1 MHISTVSLQ
10 CSSPLSPFIDDLTLK
25 YSKKSLPIACTLTIL
40 AMSMSAALHAQQA
53 PPPTASE
60 WGGIGLLQ
68 TPTARMTED
77 GEIAFTASHN
87 SPYSRYNVTMQPLP
101 WLEGS
106 FRYINVSNI
115 RYGPGYAGDQN
126 YKDKSIDFKVRLWRE
141 SRWLPDL
148 SVGVRDLGGT
158 GFFSSEYLVANK
170 NFGPVDAS
178 LGLATGYIGN
188 RGDFSNPLGLV
199 DDRYKDRRPLAS
211 GSVGGAG
218 KFGIGNMFKGPV
230 GIFGG
235 VTWQTPI
242 ESLLV
247 KAEYDGNDYRR
258 EPRRNNLEQRTPVNI
273 GFVYLPNRNIELT
286 AAWERGDAV
295 MFSLTV
301 RGNPGHASQSPKPF
315 DPKPIQITPIYSQ
328 AGGGTVDT
336 RISPATVGA
345 NASGEPDN
353 DHDWGAIA
361 SQLRGN
367 AGLRVDS
374 ISERNGELFIDGYQT
389 RYPSAAKGL
398 GRAGRILSTT
408 LGDQYDWYTVRSTRL
423 GMPIVDMSVSR
434 HALEGYLD
442 GTVTE
447 DVLRRS
453 TELEVPAEVDR
464 NELYRAPAGPF
475 GGGFSVGYRQN
486 LGGPDG
492 FILYQV
498 AANYS
503 ASYFF
508 RPDVWLTG
516 TTSVDLFNNY
526 DKFKYNAPSR
536 LPRVRTDLRRYMI
549 DNDITLPNLQ
559 LTAARRLGRDT
570 YGLAYAGYLEWMYA
584 GVGGELLYRPMDQ
597 PWAVGANV
605 NWVKQRDFDQHFGL
619 RDYSITTGHATL
631 YYTFDA
637 RERIV
642 GSLSLGRYLAGDYGA
657 TVNIARAFDNGVTMG
672 AYATKTDVSARDFG
686 EGSFDKGIYF
696 SIPFDIVLPRS
707 TRGRGTIN
715 WNPLIRDGGAM
726 LSRKYSLYNAT
737 GERDERYFYDNLESI
752 GD

>member
-1 MHISTVSLQ
+1 MKHPKVNRSVALSL
-10 CSSPLSPFIDDLTLK
+10 TM
-25 YSKKSLPIACTLTIL
+25 L
-40 AMSMSAALHAQQA
+40 AMSLSTALHAQQA

-68 TPTARMTED
+68 TPTARMADD
-77 GEIAFTASHN
+77 GDIAFTASHN
-87 SPYSRYNVTMQPLP
+87 SPYSRYNLTMQPFP

-115 RYGPGYAGDQN
+115 RYGPSYAGDQN
-126 YKDKSIDFKVRLWRE
+126 YKDKSIDFKVHLWDE
-141 SRWLPDL
+141 SRWLPD
-148 SVGVRDLGGT
+148 VAFGVRDLGGT
-158 GFFSSEYLVANK
+158 GFFSSEYLVASK
-170 NFGPVDAS
+170 RMGSFDAS

-188 RGDFSNPLGLV
+188 RGDFSNPLGAIAKK
-199 DDRYKDRRPLAS
+199 YKNRRADAVS
-211 GSVGGAG
+211 STTEAG
-218 KFGIGNMFKGPV
+218 KFGVSSMFMGPV
-230 GIFGG
+230 GVFGG
-235 VTWQTPI
+235 VTWQTPLD
-242 ESLLV
+242 SLLV
-247 KAEYDGNDYRR
+247 KVEYDGNDYKR
-258 EPRRNNLEQRTPVNI
+258 EPRKNNLTQRTPINV
-273 GFVYLPNRNIELT
+273 GFVYVPNKNVEFT
-286 AAWERGDAV
+286 AAWERGDAA
-295 MFSLTV
+295 MFSLTL
-301 RGNPGHASQSPKPF
+301 RGNPGHASPAPKPF
-315 DPKPIQITPIYSQ
+315 DPPPAPITRSNVQMDNPTAANQRAPASVGSEEG
-328 AGGGTVDT
+328 AVNPGTT
-336 RISPATVGA
+336 
-345 NASGEPDN
+345 
-353 DHDWGAIA
+353 DWRAIA
-361 SQLRGN
+361 TQLRRN

-398 GRAGRILSTT
+398 GRAGRILSTA

-434 HALEGYLD
+434 NALEGYLD

-453 TELEVPAEVDR
+453 TELEVPAEVAR
-464 NELYRAPAGPF
+464 NELYRAPARPF

-559 LTAARRLGRDT
+559 LTTARRLGRDT
-570 YGLAYAGYLEWMYA
+570 YGMAYAGYLEWMYA

-642 GSLSLGRYLAGDYGA
+642 GSLSLGRYLAGDYGT

-696 SIPFDIVLPRS
+696 SIPFDIILPRS

>member
-1 MHISTVSLQ
+1 LKHPKVNRSVALSL
-10 CSSPLSPFIDDLTLK
+10 TM
-25 YSKKSLPIACTLTIL
+25 L
-40 AMSMSAALHAQQA
+40 AMSMSTALHAQQA

-68 TPTARMTED
+68 TPTARMADD
-77 GEIAFTASHN
+77 GDISFTASHN
-87 SPYSRYNVTMQPLP
+87 SPYSRYNLTMQPFP

-115 RYGPGYAGDQN
+115 RYGPSYAGDQN
-126 YKDKSIDFKVRLWRE
+126 YKDKSIDFKVHLWDE
-141 SRWLPDL
+141 SRWLPD
-148 SVGVRDLGGT
+148 VAFGVRDLGGT
-158 GFFSSEYLVANK
+158 GFFSSEYLVASK
-170 NFGPVDAS
+170 RMGSFDAS

-188 RGDFSNPLGLV
+188 RGDFSNPLGAIAKKY
-199 DDRYKDRRPLAS
+199 RNRRADAVS
-211 GSVGGAG
+211 STTEAG
-218 KFGIGNMFKGPV
+218 KFGVSSMFMGPV
-230 GIFGG
+230 GVFGG
-235 VTWQTPI
+235 VTWQTPLD
-242 ESLLV
+242 SLLV
-247 KAEYDGNDYRR
+247 KVEYDGNDYKR
-258 EPRRNNLEQRTPVNI
+258 EPRKNNLTQRTPINV
-273 GFVYLPNRNIELT
+273 GFVYIPNKNVEFT
-286 AAWERGDAV
+286 AAWERGDAA
-295 MFSLTV
+295 MFSLTL
-301 RGNPGHASQSPKPF
+301 RGNPGHASPAPKPF
-315 DPKPIQITPIYSQ
+315 DPPPAPITRSNAQVDNPTAADQRALASFSSEEGALNP
-328 AGGGTVDT
+328 GTT
-336 RISPATVGA
+336 
-345 NASGEPDN
+345 
-353 DHDWGAIA
+353 DWSAIA
-361 SQLRGN
+361 TKLRRN

-492 FILYQV
+492 FILYQI

-696 SIPFDIVLPRS
+696 SIPFDIILPRS

-726 LSRKYSLYNAT
+726 LSRKYSLYNVT